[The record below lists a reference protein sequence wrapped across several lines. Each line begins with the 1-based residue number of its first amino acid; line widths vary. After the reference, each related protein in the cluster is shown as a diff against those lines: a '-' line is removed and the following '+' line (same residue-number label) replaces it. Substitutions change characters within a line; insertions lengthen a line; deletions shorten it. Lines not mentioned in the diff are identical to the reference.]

1 MPKHNLNQHTSY
13 NFEQSTVISKKLM
26 LKWFCSHLSS
36 PKKIIAVLFVAV
48 IISFI
53 VWDFVDAPPFW
64 HFCQADKK
72 VIFEYQSQ
80 HYPGAKVVKSNF
92 PLLGNPSLVGVPVE
106 SSMTFEYN
114 NVKFSIAARD
124 EKLTADFFPYAKAGL
139 QITKTIE
146 IFLNR
151 VDLRKLSLK

>member
-1 MPKHNLNQHTSY
+1 M
-13 NFEQSTVISKKLM
+13 KKRLAFP
-26 LKWFCSHLSS
+26 LIGIA
-36 PKKIIAVLFVAV
+36 II

-64 HFCQADKK
+64 HFRQADKK
-72 VIFEYQSQ
+72 VILEYQSQ
-80 HYPGAKVVKSNF
+80 HYPGTKAVKSNF

-114 NVKFSIAARD
+114 NVEFSIAARD
-124 EKLTADFFPYAKAGL
+124 KKLTADFFHTLKQGFKSRKQL
-139 QITKTIE
+139 K